1 MSADVKLAALAA
13 EVAGMRNAIVRMAQ
27 AVETLVQVEVKQ
39 ADHAGKLDD
48 HEGRLRKVEEKTPG
62 LVEMRTWI
70 IGGYSVVAGA
80 ILVATLSGHLL
91 VSIVR

>member
-1 MSADVKLAALAA
+1 MSADAKLAALAA

-39 ADHAGKLDD
+39 SDHGSKLDD
-48 HEGRLRKVEEKTPG
+48 HELRLRKVEEKTPG
-62 LVEMRTWI
+62 LVEMRAWI

-80 ILVATLSGHLL
+80 ILAAALSGHLL